1 MHVVIDAQSLL
12 EPLAGIGRCTSSM
25 LKALARVDLR
35 NQYYL
40 YYGASFRQS
49 RAALP
54 HFDSP
59 NFHKKL
65 IRFPGRV
72 FRLLTE
78 KLNVLPVGSLLGNY
92 DLYHGMNYH
101 VPRVA
106 FPSIVNI
113 YDLSYLLFPQYFTG
127 KRLNDIRGKVA
138 SSIKRADRILT
149 GSESTKADI
158 VNFLKVPVERIEVI
172 QFGVEEAFKPQGS
185 EEAVSIRKK
194 LSLPERFILFVGTI
208 EPRKNIISLLRAYR
222 KLGRVDIGLV
232 VAGGRGWLFE
242 EIFREVDRLNL
253 NGKVLFPGR
262 VPETDLPALY
272 SAASVFVYPSVY
284 EGFGFP
290 PLEAMACGTPV
301 ITSNTSSL
309 PEIVGDAGI
318 LVNPEDSDE
327 IAEAIESVLDDDS
340 KRDEMR
346 TKGIERAK
354 RFSWETCARETLRL
368 YAELTGK

>member
-1 MHVVIDAQSLL
+1 MHVVIDAQPLL
-12 EPLAGIGRCTSSM
+12 EPLAGIGRYTNSM
-25 LKALARVDLR
+25 LRALGRIDSR

-59 NFHKKL
+59 NFHRKL

-72 FRLLTE
+72 FRFLTE

-113 YDLSYLLFPQYFTG
+113 YDLSYLLFPQYFTRR
-127 KRLNDIRGKVA
+127 RLNDIRGKVT
-138 SSIKRADRILT
+138 SSIERADRILT
-149 GSESTKADI
+149 GSESAKADI
-158 VNFLKVPVERIEVI
+158 VNFLKVPEERVEVTPL
-172 QFGVEEAFKPQGS
+172 GVEEAFKPQGS
-185 EEAVSIRKK
+185 EEVNLIRKK
-194 LSLPERFILFVGTI
+194 HNLPERFILFVGTI
-208 EPRKNIISLLRAYR
+208 EPRKNIINLLRAYH
-222 KLGRVDIGLV
+222 KLGRSDIGLV
-232 VAGGRGWLFE
+232 VAGGHGWLFE
-242 EIFREVDRLNL
+242 EIFREVSRLNL
-253 NGKVLFPGR
+253 RGKVMFPGR

-290 PLEAMACGTPV
+290 PLEAMACGAAV

-318 LVNPEDSDE
+318 LVNPEDAGE
-327 IAEAIESVLDDDS
+327 IAGAIGSVLDDDS
-340 KRDEMR
+340 KRENMR
-346 TKGIERAK
+346 AKGIERAK
-354 RFSWETCARETLRL
+354 RFSWEKCARETLRL
-368 YAELTGK
+368 YREVAG

>member
-1 MHVVIDAQSLL
+1 
-12 EPLAGIGRCTSSM
+12 M

-54 HFDSP
+54 HFDNP

-78 KLNVLPVGSLLGNY
+78 KLRVLPVGSLLGDY

-113 YDLSYLLFPQYFTG
+113 YDLSYLLFPQYFTR

-158 VNFLKVPVERIEVI
+158 VNFLKVQEERIEVI

-222 KLGRVDIGLV
+222 KLGRSDIGLV

-242 EIFREVDRLNL
+242 EIFREVGRLNL
-253 NGKVLFPGR
+253 HGKVLFPGR
-262 VPETDLPALY
+262 VSEADLPALY

-318 LVNPEDSDE
+318 RVNPEDSGG
-327 IAEAIESVLDDDS
+327 IAEAIGSVLDDNS

-346 TKGIERAK
+346 MKGIERAK
-354 RFSWETCARETLRL
+354 RFSWETCARKTLRL
-368 YAELTGK
+368 YREVAG

>member
-12 EPLAGIGRCTSSM
+12 EPLAGIGRYTSSM
-25 LKALARVDLR
+25 LKALAQIDSQ

-59 NFHKKL
+59 NFHGKL

-72 FRLLTE
+72 FRFLTE

-92 DLYHGMNYH
+92 DLYHGLNYH
-101 VPRVA
+101 IPRVA

-113 YDLSYLLFPQYFTG
+113 YDLSYLLFPQYFTR
-127 KRLNDIRGKVA
+127 KRLNDIGGKVT
-138 SSIKRADRILT
+138 SSIERADRVLT

-158 VNFLKVPVERIEVI
+158 VNFLKVPGEKVEVTP
-172 QFGVEEAFKPQGS
+172 FGVEEAFKPQGS
-185 EEAVSIRKK
+185 GEVSLIRKK
-194 LSLPERFILFVGTI
+194 YNLPERFILFVGTI
-208 EPRKNIISLLRAYR
+208 EPRKNIISLLRAYH
-222 KLGRVDIGLV
+222 KLGRSDIGLV

-242 EIFREVDRLNL
+242 ETFREVGRLNL
-253 NGKVLFPGR
+253 HGKVIFPGR

-272 SAASVFVYPSVY
+272 SAASVFVYPSAY

-290 PLEAMACGTPV
+290 PLEAMACGTAV
-301 ITSNTSSL
+301 ITSSTSSL

-318 LVNPEDSDE
+318 LVNPEDADE
-327 IAEAIESVLDDDS
+327 IAEAIRSVLDDDS
-340 KRDEMR
+340 KREKMR

-354 RFSWETCARETLRL
+354 RFSWETCARETLKH
-368 YAELTGK
+368 YEEVSG